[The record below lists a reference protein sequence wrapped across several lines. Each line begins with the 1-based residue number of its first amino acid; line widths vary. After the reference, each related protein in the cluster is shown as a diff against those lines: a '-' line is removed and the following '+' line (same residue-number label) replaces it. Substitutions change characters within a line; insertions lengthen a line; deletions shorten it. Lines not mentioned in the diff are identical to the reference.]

1 MKTLLTLALAA
12 TLGVASFAN
21 ASNENI
27 AEMSSV
33 RSKEKKIAVNLAE
46 GIGKVKVSILD
57 HNGKQ
62 LHQRSLNVKNTTK
75 LPYDLSEMPAGEYF
89 VVIESAPKNPVKD
102 KMVYSVETTDSPA
115 ALPLMAY
122 GKAIDGDSF
131 RLSVI
136 GLEEPGVNVEI
147 FDAKGKTIF
156 EESVKQPEAFTK
168 VYHLKNLK
176 IGEVSVKVTDSKGR
190 TRNLYL

>member
-1 MKTLLTLALAA
+1 MKTLVTLALAA

-57 HNGKQ
+57 HDGKQ
-62 LHQRSLNVKNTTK
+62 LHKRNLNVKNSMR

-89 VVIESAPKNPVKD
+89 VVIESAPKNPIAD
-102 KMVYSVETTDSPA
+102 KMVYSVETTESPA
-115 ALPLMAY
+115 SPPLMAY

-136 GLEEPGVNVEI
+136 GLDEPGVSVEI

-156 EESVKQPEAFTK
+156 EESIKQPEAFTK

-176 IGEVSVKVTDSKGR
+176 VEDVSLRVTDAKGR